1 MYNKTQFFG
10 SKTTVD
16 NFNQSYRRV
25 ILWKDNFNKFGEFF
39 LELFISM
46 VKNYLC
52 RYGSSIPLT
61 YNSYD
66 SMSHALKA
74 YFN

>member
-25 ILWKDNFNKFGEFF
+25 IMWKDNFNKFGKVFF
-39 LELFISM
+39 RIIYIHGK
-46 VKNYLC
+46 KNY
-52 RYGSSIPLT
+52 
-61 YNSYD
+61 
-66 SMSHALKA
+66 
-74 YFN
+74 

>member
-10 SKTTVD
+10 AKTTVD

-25 ILWKDNFNKFGEFF
+25 IMWKDNFNKFWEVF
-39 LELFISM
+39 LELFISV
-46 VKNYLC
+46 VKNNLC

-66 SMSHALKA
+66 SLSLAFKA

>member
-46 VKNYLC
+46 VKKL
-52 RYGSSIPLT
+52 
-61 YNSYD
+61 
-66 SMSHALKA
+66 
-74 YFN
+74 FV